1 MTPKG
6 NWIELAVISALFVLL
21 SVWGIIWD
29 ITSGLL
35 ASGIDGIMLLFVCLM
50 MAGIF
55 ALMLLM
61 QMQKAGIIPAFGGA
75 KAKAATAS
83 APAAKSAAPST
94 PASAA
99 KSAAPAPQPTA
110 PSK

>member
-6 NWIELAVISALFVLL
+6 NSIELAVISGLFVLL

-55 ALMLLM
+55 ALMLLL
-61 QMQKAGIIPAFGGA
+61 QMQKAGIIPAFGGVKA
-75 KAKAATAS
+75 KAKVAASATTAKPAA
-83 APAAKSAAPST
+83 APAAASKPAAPE
-94 PASAA
+94 
-99 KSAAPAPQPTA
+99 PQTTVQT
-110 PSK
+110 K

>member
-55 ALMLLM
+55 ALMLAL
-61 QMQKAGIIPAFGGA
+61 QMQKAGLLPTFGHA
-75 KAKAATAS
+75 KAGAANA
-83 APAAKSAAPST
+83 AAPVAKPAAPKPAA
-94 PASAA
+94 AE
-99 KSAAPAPQPTA
+99 PQATVQT
-110 PSK
+110 K

>member
-1 MTPKG
+1 MAPKG
-6 NWIELAVISALFVLL
+6 KSIDLAVISALFVLL

-50 MAGIF
+50 MGGIF
-55 ALMLLM
+55 SLMLLL
-61 QMQKAGIIPAFGGA
+61 QAQKAGLIPAFGGA
-75 KAKAATAS
+75 KAKTAATA
-83 APAAKSAAPST
+83 ATAKPAAASA

-99 KSAAPAPQPTA
+99 KAAAPEPQATVQT
-110 PSK
+110 K

>member
-6 NWIELAVISALFVLL
+6 NWIELAVISVLFILL

-35 ASGIDGIMLLFVCLM
+35 AGGIDGIMLLFVCLM

-55 ALMLLM
+55 ALMLLL
-61 QMQKAGIIPAFGGA
+61 QMQKAGMIPAFGGA
-75 KAKAATAS
+75 KAKAAA
-83 APAAKSAAPST
+83 
-94 PASAA
+94 
-99 KSAAPAPQPTA
+99 SAAPAKPAATAPAGKPASPEPQPTA
-110 PSK
+110 QTK

>member
-55 ALMLLM
+55 ALMLAM
-61 QMQKAGIIPAFGGA
+61 QLQKAGILPTFGGA
-75 KAKAATAS
+75 KAGATAA
-83 APAAKSAAPST
+83 APAAKATSAAAK
-94 PASAA
+94 PAPAAA
-99 KSAAPAPQPTA
+99 KPAEAQTTVQT
-110 PSK
+110 K

>member
-6 NWIELAVISALFVLL
+6 HSIELIVISALFVLL

-29 ITSGLL
+29 FTSGLL
-35 ASGIDGIMLLFVCLM
+35 AGGIDGIMLLFVCLM

-61 QMQKAGIIPAFGGA
+61 QMQKAGFIPAFPA
-75 KAKAATAS
+75 KKNKAAAAPPAAKPAAAA
-83 APAAKSAAPST
+83 APAAKPT
-94 PASAA
+94 
-99 KSAAPAPQPTA
+99 APAPQPTQ
-110 PSK
+110 SK